1 MYRRVGPSLA
11 RGYARAEANVS
22 TVIQWT
28 GGTLAKAMALHLGV
42 DFQRL
47 AHHQP
52 GRPVRQDITGGRIEI
67 EEGSSPA
74 PAGPGLGVSLD
85 ESLLERIRQNPVT
98 VIPRHITRLYLPGAH
113 VYHTIGYPN
122 ISRQTGSMEGSIR
135 GIRLE
140 VWGEDGSVEWENTYD
155 RLEQSEPCTE
165 GFSNG

>member
-1 MYRRVGPSLA
+1 MCPPSFSGPEVPWPRPWRFTSALIS
-11 RGYARAEANVS
+11 NVS
-22 TVIQWT
+22 HTINLDDLY
-28 GGTLAKAMALHLGV
+28 GE
-42 DFQRL
+42 
-47 AHHQP
+47 
-52 GRPVRQDITGGRIEI
+52 DITGGRIEI